1 MARDVLITPASGL
14 IDFLDSSTSK
24 ATLTLGTNGILVLT
38 GGSNPIVI
46 ETSTSGSSALRVDG
60 TNGTLFEVV
69 DDLSGSLMSVN
80 DAAGLP
86 VFEVFADNHIVAGR
100 YNQNDFYLD
109 TTGNLGLGNSS
120 PSFKLDVSGGLRIY
134 QDTTAAGVKG

>member
-14 IDFLDSSTSK
+14 IDFLDTSVSK

-86 VFEVFADNHIVAGR
+86 VLEVFADSHIVAGR
-100 YNQNDFYLD
+100 YGQNDFYLD
-109 TTGNLGLGNSS
+109 TNGNLGLGTGS
-120 PSFKLDVSGGLRIY
+120 PSYRVFF
-134 QDTTAAGVKG
+134 